1 MKNKNQNQIDL
12 ILGAIRRKV
21 ELICSDYVF
30 EQKLYFKK
38 YMRTQMNSLNNMFN
52 RLEILYNNPSDIIHF
67 YSDGI
72 YKPISYDLQ
81 K

>member
-1 MKNKNQNQIDL
+1 MKNKNQTQINL
-12 ILGAIRRKV
+12 ILGTIRRKV

-52 RLEILYNNPSDIIHF
+52 RLEILYDNPCKYVHF

-72 YKPISYDLQ
+72 HKSISYDLF
-81 K
+81 